1 MKQLNKE
8 GDIYIIKQINEKEKP
23 KEITIENFLL
33 NKNDLLGKLNKKFN
47 INLASLD
54 CQYLSYKLFSDNS
67 FLLIGLSLVKLY
79 PKINEN
85 IKNVLTSKISFNYEK
100 QYKIKSY
107 QINKYK
113 YLIING
119 KTIILI
125 EKKEKLLISKTYNKL
140 NNIQI
145 ISIINAEEEK
155 DKFSGYLIK
164 IQCLVSYENNNNK
177 DINGNINIQNFILPQ
192 FENDIIIDFRLI
204 YFNLDENR
212 LYKIYNKKVVIF
224 FNSKNIFFYN
234 INKENKKINKL
245 DGFENENVDYIQII
259 DNYLFIF
266 NNNININIYII
277 KIENEV
283 QINFI
288 KVINYNKKNKIILK
302 RKVFYNKKENNFYI
316 YYLDHLS
323 EQFFFYFNLT
333 NKENGNIKEI
343 KLNKD
348 IKYYF
353 PKNCIKKRINNA
365 FIYYINNNHSV
376 IFGTPFYKKIIINYK
391 LFKKEIKSEKNTIIN
406 NNYDTEL
413 IKTYILLLTN
423 YNEIEIYHFDILNKR
438 INSLLYI
445 INIGFD
451 YNNLIDFIMVNK
463 NYLLLLNINSENN
476 ILELNKIN
484 LNKDENDLNS
494 KKDCLLECKMGY
506 NNLYYWE
513 DLNLLF
519 INSDYGEISIYNIDS
534 SANIEFINSFNYG
547 YSSSEII
554 KIKNVLKEEDFSK
567 LFIYDLLSKRL
578 KTFNLMDI
586 HHVYKY
592 KENELFYFHLIIFLY
607 NECFILFIIME
618 NKYTLINKVLFGKQ
632 IKIEKNLIN
641 NIKAPFNFILEN
653 LSYDLESHSF
663 DFALPQNQ
671 NI

>member
-1 MKQLNKE
+1 MKQFNHE
-8 GDIYIIKQINEKEKP
+8 GDIYIIKEIKEKEKP
-23 KEITIENFLL
+23 KEITIENFLF

-47 INLASLD
+47 INLSSLE

-67 FLLIGLSLVKLY
+67 FLLIGLSSVKLY
-79 PKINEN
+79 PNITEN
-85 IKNVLTSKISFNYEK
+85 IKNVVTSKMSFNYDK

-125 EKKEKLLISKTYNKL
+125 EKNENLLISKIYNKL

-145 ISIINAEEEK
+145 ITMINAEEEK
-155 DKFSGYLIK
+155 DKFSGFLIK
-164 IQCLVSYENNNNK
+164 IQCLVSYDNINNK
-177 DINGNINIQNFILPQ
+177 EINKNINIQNFILPQ

-212 LYKIYNKKVVIF
+212 IYKLYNKKVFIF

-234 INKENKKINKL
+234 INKENNKINKL
-245 DGFENENVDYIQII
+245 DGFENENIDYIQII
-259 DNYLFIF
+259 DDYLFVF
-266 NNNININIYII
+266 YNNVNINIYKI
-277 KIENEV
+277 KIAKEIE
-283 QINFI
+283 INLI
-288 KVINYNKKNKIILK
+288 KTINYNTKNKIILK
-302 RKVFYNKKENNFYI
+302 RKVFYYKKDNIFYI
-316 YYLDHLS
+316 YYIDYLL
-323 EQFFFYFNLT
+323 EQFFFWFSLT
-333 NKENGNIKEI
+333 NKENGNIIEV

-348 IKYYF
+348 NKYYF
-353 PKNCIKKRINNA
+353 PKNCIKKKINKT
-365 FIYYINNNHSV
+365 FIYYINDKHSA
-376 IFGTPFYKKIIINYK
+376 IFGTSFYAKIIINYK
-391 LFKKEIKSEKNTIIN
+391 IFKKETKLDKNTITN
-406 NNYDTEL
+406 NNDTEL
-413 IKTYILLLTN
+413 SKTYILLLTN
-423 YNEIEIYHFDILNKR
+423 YNEIEIYFFDLKNKK
-438 INSLLYI
+438 INKLLYI

-451 YNNLIDFIMVNK
+451 YHNLIDFIMVNK
-463 NYLLLLNINSENN
+463 NYILLLNINSENN

-484 LNKDENDLNS
+484 LNKNKSELNS
-494 KKDCLLECKMGY
+494 KKDCLLECKMAY

-519 INSDYGEISIYNIDS
+519 INSDYGEISVYIIDS
-534 SANIEFINSFNYG
+534 LANIEFINSFNYG

-554 KIKNVLKEEDFSK
+554 KIKNILSEKDFSK
-567 LFIYDLLSKRL
+567 LFIYDLLSKKL
-578 KTFNLMDI
+578 KNFNLIDI
-586 HHVYKY
+586 HHVYKF

-607 NECFILFIIME
+607 KECFILFIIIE

-663 DFALPQNQ
+663 DFTLPQKQ
-671 NI
+671 KI